1 MNPDDVKKEFDEAA
15 ALADSMQAKYANAAQ
30 MLGRL
35 SSVISTTQ
43 PYWTQLAKEGGN
55 NPGAI
60 SAIQSGI
67 ANVAA
72 IKGGLYAVDVSNTC
86 PTGELTSLC
95 LSASFFGT
103 DTAATS
109 SLLPLAA
116 PGQFKVELIPL
127 PEFTQDKSLAQRLSK
142 LDPSLGKVCA
152 EIWETLYGTTADP
165 ERSALYMI
173 RQTWDHLFDKLAPDA
188 EVRNSPQWTPK
199 EGDKKEMVTREER
212 IKYAVDR
219 RVTDPNRK
227 SLLLAS
233 CDQMVDLYQELN
245 RSHKRGDVN
254 AEKATR
260 TLHAMYAWLQQW
272 ADALNL

>member
-1 MNPDDVKKEFDEAA
+1 MNPDGIKKEFDDAA
-15 ALADSMQAKYANAAQ
+15 ALADSMQAKYANAVQ

-43 PYWTQLAKEGGN
+43 PYWTQLAIKGGN
-55 NPGAI
+55 DPAAI
-60 SAIQSGI
+60 SAIQSGV

-72 IKGGLYAVDVSNTC
+72 IKGGLYAVDASNTC

-95 LSASFFGT
+95 LSASSFGT
-103 DTAATS
+103 DTAAIS
-109 SLLPLAA
+109 SLLPLA
-116 PGQFKVELIPL
+116 PPCQFKVDLIPL
-127 PEFTQDKSLAQRLSK
+127 PEFTQNNGLAQRLSK

-152 EIWETLYGTTADP
+152 EVWETLYGTTADP

-173 RQTWDHLFDKLAPDA
+173 RQTWDHLFDRLAPDA
-188 EVRNSPQWTPK
+188 EVRKSSHWTTK
-199 EGDKKEMVTREER
+199 DVDKKDMVTREER

-219 RVTDPNRK
+219 HVSEPTRK
-227 SLLLAS
+227 NLLLAT

-245 RSHKRGDVN
+245 RAHERGEVN
-254 AEKATR
+254 AEKAIR
-260 TLHAMYAWLQQW
+260 TLHAIYAWLQQW